1 MIFYY
6 TLVMEKMVAALGKVK
21 FSIKVFVAETAY
33 II

>member
-6 TLVMEKMVAALGKVK
+6 TLVMEKMLAALGKVK
-21 FSIKVFVAETAY
+21 FIVKVFMAETTY